1 MAHTAGVGVW
11 PSGAEDIGGAARVGG
26 RSCGLEPA
34 WHGGLGAQGAVQ
46 SPVENIPL
54 YHSAQGQPPLWVR
67 ELHAAGEAEQ
77 GSRDRSPHGRVS
89 QPGRAVGWLGLASAS
104 QIHPFSSTLRR
115 GQRREAL
122 WNTPSHTPPLAK
134 QHLGRGLAL
143 RSQRQVQRQ
152 SSRTLQPNGS
162 GRRIPE

>member
-11 PSGAEDIGGAARVGG
+11 PSGAEDIGGAARLGG

-89 QPGRAVGWLGLASAS
+89 QPGRGCWMAGVGFCLPDSPILIHAEERTEAGGAVEYSFPHAPAG
-104 QIHPFSSTLRR
+104 
-115 GQRREAL
+115 
-122 WNTPSHTPPLAK
+122 
-134 QHLGRGLAL
+134 
-143 RSQRQVQRQ
+143 
-152 SSRTLQPNGS
+152 
-162 GRRIPE
+162 